1 MKEKR
6 KILVVEDE
14 APMAKMLAALLTRAG
29 YAVQT
34 VCNAEEVVK
43 QAECGGFDL
52 ITLDV
57 DMPGTNGF
65 TVCQRLKQ
73 IPHLKD
79 TPVVFISGRT
89 SEEDRERA
97 LALGAVDFIQKPSA
111 ANHFLLR
118 IDSLVEESSAT

>member
-6 KILVVEDE
+6 KVLVVEDE
-14 APMAKMLAALLTRAG
+14 APMAKMLATLLTRAG

-34 VCNAEEVVK
+34 VCNAEEAVK
-43 QAECGGFDL
+43 QAECCGFDL

-57 DMPGTNGF
+57 DMPGANGF
-65 TVCQRLKQ
+65 TVYQRLKQ

-89 SEEDRERA
+89 SEEDRDRA
-97 LALGAVDFIQKPSA
+97 LALGAVDFIQKPFA
-111 ANHFLLR
+111 VKHFLLR
-118 IDSLVEESSAT
+118 IVSLVEESSAT